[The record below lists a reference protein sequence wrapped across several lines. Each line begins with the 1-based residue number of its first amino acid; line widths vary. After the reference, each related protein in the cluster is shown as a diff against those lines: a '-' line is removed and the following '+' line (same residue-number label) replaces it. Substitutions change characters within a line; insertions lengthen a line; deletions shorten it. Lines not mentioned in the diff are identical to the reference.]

1 MTTSKRSNEQSNT
14 LELLRTDLKFFVAA
28 IWNQLG
34 LPAPTR
40 AQLAICDYIQY
51 GPKRLQIQAFRGCG
65 KSWLA
70 GAFVL
75 WTLFNNPEKKILI
88 LSASKERADNQSI
101 WLQKLIIETPWL
113 KHLQPTNDNAR
124 WSRISFDVNC
134 SPHQAPS
141 VKSVGIGG
149 QLTGSR
155 ADIILADD
163 VEVPNNS
170 MTEMMREKLLQ
181 LCTEAESILT
191 PKNDSRILYLGT
203 PQTTFTIY
211 RRLAERNYR
220 PFVWPARYPRKDKL
234 SQYENLLA
242 PQIVEDIE
250 MGAEE
255 WTPTDPDRFQGDDL
269 LEREAA
275 MGRSNFMLQFMLD
288 TTLSDA
294 EKFPLKFSD
303 LIITSVNPTQAPDAV
318 VWCSDPRNV
327 LKDLPTVG
335 LPGDYFYSPMQLQGD
350 WSPYTETI
358 CSVDP
363 SGRGSDE
370 TAATYIS
377 QKNGFLYVHEVRA
390 YRDGYSDNT
399 LLDILRGCKRYN
411 VTKLLIETNFGD
423 GIVAELFKKHLQQ
436 TKQAID
442 VEEVRANVRKEDRI
456 IDALE
461 PVMNQHR
468 LIIDKAVVEWDY
480 ASNKDAA
487 PEERLLYM
495 LFYQMSRMCRE
506 KGAVK
511 HDDRLDSL
519 AQGVKYFTDA
529 MSISAYEAVKS
540 RRQEDW
546 QDLLETFL
554 DDPQSATDHLVLGFD
569 LTQRRQ
575 ARGGQKRG
583 GIPTWVST

>member
-1 MTTSKRSNEQSNT
+1 MTHDSLKTQQDT
-14 LELLRTDLKFFVAA
+14 LELLKTDLKFFVAA
-28 IWNQLG
+28 IWNQLD
-34 LPAPTR
+34 LPPPTR
-40 AQLAICDYIQY
+40 AQLAICDYLQY
-51 GPKRLQIQAFRGCG
+51 GPKRLMVQAFRGCG

-70 GAFVL
+70 GTFVL

-101 WLQKLIIETPWL
+101 WLQKLIVETPWL
-113 KHLQPTNDNAR
+113 KHLQPTNDTAR

-170 MTEMMREKLLQ
+170 LTEMMREKLIQ

-191 PKNDSRILYLGT
+191 PKDDSRILYLGT

-211 RRLAERNYR
+211 RTLAERNYR
-220 PFVWPARYPRKDKL
+220 PFVWPARYPAKEKID
-234 SQYENLLA
+234 QYEGLLA

-250 MGAEE
+250 SGAISG
-255 WTPTDPDRFQGDDL
+255 TPTDPDRFSDDDL
-269 LEREAA
+269 LEREAS
-275 MGRSNFMLQFMLD
+275 MGRSNFALQFQLD
-288 TTLSDA
+288 TALSDA
-294 EKFPLKFSD
+294 EKFPLKFED
-303 LIITSVNPTQAPDAV
+303 LIVTSVNPTQAPDAV
-318 VWCSDPRNV
+318 IWCSDPRNII
-327 LKDLPTVG
+327 KDLPTVG
-335 LPGDYFYSPMQLQGD
+335 LPRDYFYSPMQLQGD
-350 WSPYTETI
+350 WGPYSETI

-377 QKNGFLYVHEVRA
+377 QRNGFLYVHEVRA
-390 YRDGYSDNT
+390 YRDGYSDTT
-399 LLDILRGCKRYN
+399 LLDILRGCKKYN

-456 IDALE
+456 IDSLE
-461 PVMNQHR
+461 PVLNQHR
-468 LIIDKAVVEWDY
+468 LIVDRSVVEWDY
-480 ASNKDAA
+480 NSNKEAA

-519 AQGVKYFTDA
+519 AQGVQYFTDA
-529 MSISAYEAVKS
+529 MSISAYEAVKT

-546 QDLLETFL
+546 QDMLETFI
-554 DDPQSATDHLVLGFD
+554 DDPQSATDHMVFGMSLD
-569 LTQRRQ
+569 QRRQ
-575 ARGGQKRG
+575 ARGLSGKKSV
-583 GIPTWVST
+583 PTWV